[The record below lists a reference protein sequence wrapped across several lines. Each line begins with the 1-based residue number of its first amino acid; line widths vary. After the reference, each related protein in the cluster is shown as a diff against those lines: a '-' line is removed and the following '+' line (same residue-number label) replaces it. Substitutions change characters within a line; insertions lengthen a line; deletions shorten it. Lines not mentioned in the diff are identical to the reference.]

1 MRLALGQRH
10 LAVRSRSYRRPSNRA
25 WRMLLAA
32 GLIAAVG
39 YAGHTLFGRVGSSS
53 GGQLG
58 TFIIK
63 DAYSGGPLSGAQVT
77 IVPLACPD
85 GACRPVETTATGVVA
100 RMFHANTHG
109 EVRARLGSERVAV
122 YATQREYDT
131 RQIELPWPPTE
142 TATLALRPTWVTGR
156 VMLLDQP
163 LANTRIQ
170 ALLPEKEQGI
180 IATTDND
187 GNYRLSGVPDGAN
200 LIVDAPNVSRQ
211 PHPIER
217 RTVVDLTLRPD
228 IVNGVV
234 RDPQG
239 KPVTGVTVV
248 AGSAVTATDQEGKY
262 TLNGVD
268 EGATVVVKGIG
279 YLPQQF
285 PLGANLTQDV
295 TLQPF
300 VAKGL
305 YVQAP
310 IVADPAQFNKVMNLI
325 ATRDVNTLVV
335 DLKDNTGTVY
345 YDTKVALAREV
356 GAVDPILNIPQLIQ
370 TLHAKNVYAIARIVV
385 MEDPIAAAKRPDLAI
400 KDARTGKVWRTDGGQ
415 PWLNPTNPQVWQY
428 ITDLAV
434 EAANLGF
441 DEVQFDYV
449 RFPSDGALNA
459 TEYGPT
465 FNGGAQER
473 RAAITGFLKL
483 AKTRLAPTRALL
495 GADVFGITAW
505 LKNDNGIGQQFE
517 DLVAL
522 VDVICP
528 MDYPSHYSRGFNGWD
543 IPNNFPYDVIKD
555 SLQER
560 EQRIPGVAHKTRPW
574 LQAFTYGPGVEY
586 GTEQVYAQIQAANE
600 MQSSG
605 YLLWNVSSAYDPAW
619 IPPKPQPKPAG

>member
-1 MRLALGQRH
+1 
-10 LAVRSRSYRRPSNRA
+10 
-25 WRMLLAA
+25 MLLAA
-32 GLIAAVG
+32 GLIVAVG
-39 YAGHTLFGRVGSSS
+39 YAGYTLLGRVGQSSS
-53 GGQLG
+53 GQIG
-58 TFIIK
+58 TFVVK
-63 DAYSGGPLSGAQVT
+63 DAYSGNPVSGAQVT

-85 GACRPVETTATGVVA
+85 GACRPAETTTGGVVA
-100 RMFHANTHG
+100 RMFNANTHG
-109 EVRARLGSERVAV
+109 EVRARLGSERVAI
-122 YATQREYDT
+122 YATQRDYDT
-131 RQIELPWPPTE
+131 RQIEMPWPPTE

-156 VMLLDQP
+156 VTLLDQP
-163 LANTRIQ
+163 LANTHIQ
-170 ALLPEKEQGI
+170 ALLPGKEQGI
-180 IATTDND
+180 VATTDTD
-187 GNYRLSGVPDGAN
+187 GKYRLAGVPDGAN

-211 PHPIER
+211 PHPIDR
-217 RTVVDLTLRPD
+217 RTVVDLALRPD
-228 IVNGVV
+228 IVTGMV

-248 AGSAVTATDQEGKY
+248 SGDAIAATDQDGKY
-262 TLNGVD
+262 TLNGVN
-268 EGATVVVKGIG
+268 EGATVIVKGIG

-285 PLGANLTQDV
+285 SLGANLTQDV

-310 IVADPAQFNKVMNLI
+310 TVADAAQFKKVMDLI

-345 YDTKVALAREV
+345 FDTKVALAHEV
-356 GAVDPILNIPQLIQ
+356 GAVAPILNVPQLIQ

-385 MEDPIAAAKRPDLAI
+385 MEDPIAAIKRPDLAI
-400 KDARTGKVWRTDGGQ
+400 KDTRTGKVWQTSGGA

-428 ITDLAV
+428 VTDLAV

-449 RFPSDGALNA
+449 RFPSDGALSS
-459 TEYGPT
+459 TEYGPS

-473 RAAITGFLKL
+473 RAAITSLLKL

-505 LKNDNGIGQQFE
+505 MKNDNGIGQQFE

-528 MDYPSHYSRGFNGWD
+528 MDYPSHYSRGFNGWE
-543 IPNNFPYDVIKD
+543 IPNNHPYDVIKD

-560 EQRIPGVAHKTRPW
+560 EQRIPGVSRIRPARGCKHSRTAPVFRMARSRSTRRFKRQTRCRVPATCSGISAAPTTPHGSRRNRN
-574 LQAFTYGPGVEY
+574 QSPSAKKKPGR
-586 GTEQVYAQIQAANE
+586 TAK
-600 MQSSG
+600 
-605 YLLWNVSSAYDPAW
+605 SA
-619 IPPKPQPKPAG
+619 KRRE